1 MHDEYFN
8 RELSAS
14 EWAYAN
20 GVICSDSRADYSRSG
35 VISTIADATTIATV
49 QCTPKQGVKSGKR
62 WLSRSEKLNPKN
74 IKKVIFNYPA
84 TIIIFTDDTK
94 VISKVHNEEFDEEKG
109 FLMAMSRI
117 LFESR
122 AEMNRIIDKGME
134 DSYK

>member
-20 GVICSDSRADYSRSG
+20 GVICSDSRADYSRSS

-49 QCTPKQGVKSGKR
+49 QLTPKQGVKSGKR